1 MFSCCTGTTRGSGL
15 KKDNRE
21 GHRGVWR
28 HRIHSCLRRL
38 WPFSRKG
45 NILPNGN
52 QDQDCTDQGE
62 NPSAPQDLRE
72 PQRKPH
78 ITAEAAVKLGEN
90 PSAPQDL
97 REPQRKPH
105 ISAEAA
111 VKLGENPS
119 APQDLREPQRKP
131 HISAEAVVKLRENAS
146 APQDLREPSRK
157 PYRSAEAVI
166 KLASRP
172 VPSLEEENPFFSPA
186 FLSEYRSFVTPLHV
200 KTLELMSYA
209 FFFGPYEEDAQVMN
223 TLCGF
228 LHAWMDKNPEDFCG
242 PTDLFPVRYMEA
254 YWSAFMPH
262 SGLIVNNNMLPTP
275 AEGRTD

>member
-1 MFSCCTGTTRGSGL
+1 MFSCCTRTTRGSGL

-28 HRIHSCLRRL
+28 HRIRSCLRRL

-52 QDQDCTDQGE
+52 QDQDCTDQ
-62 NPSAPQDLRE
+62 DLRD
-72 PQRKPH
+72 PQR
-78 ITAEAAVKLGEN
+78 E
-90 PSAPQDL
+90 
-97 REPQRKPH
+97 
-105 ISAEAA
+105 
-111 VKLGENPS
+111 
-119 APQDLREPQRKP
+119 P
-131 HISAEAVVKLRENAS
+131 HISAEAVVKLVS
-146 APQDLREPSRK
+146 
-157 PYRSAEAVI
+157 
-166 KLASRP
+166 KL
-172 VPSLEEENPFFSPA
+172 VPSLQEGDPFFSPA
-186 FLSEYRSFVTPLHV
+186 FLSKYRSFVTPLHV

-209 FFFGPYEEDAQVMN
+209 FFGPYEEDAQVMN

-262 SGLIVNNNMLPTP
+262 SGLIVNNNMVPTP

>member
-1 MFSCCTGTTRGSGL
+1 MFSCCTRTTRGSGL

-28 HRIHSCLRRL
+28 HRIRSCLRRL

-62 NPSAPQDLRE
+62 NPSAPQDLRD
-72 PQRKPH
+72 PQR
-78 ITAEAAVKLGEN
+78 E
-90 PSAPQDL
+90 
-97 REPQRKPH
+97 PH
-105 ISAEAA
+105 ISAEAV
-111 VKLGENPS
+111 VKLGEKAS

-131 HISAEAVVKLRENAS
+131 HISAEAVVKLRENTS

-157 PYRSAEAVI
+157 PYRSEEAVI

-186 FLSEYRSFVTPLHV
+186 FLSKYRSFVTPLHV

-209 FFFGPYEEDAQVMN
+209 FFGPYEEDAQVMN

-262 SGLIVNNNMLPTP
+262 SGLIVNNNMVPTP